1 MINKEPGLN
10 KGNFTS
16 IKSHISRLRRITVQ
30 CPELDNHFLIRE
42 HKCDVDTFLSF

>member
-10 KGNFTS
+10 KGNFTD
-16 IKSHISRLRRITVQ
+16 ISRLRRITVQ